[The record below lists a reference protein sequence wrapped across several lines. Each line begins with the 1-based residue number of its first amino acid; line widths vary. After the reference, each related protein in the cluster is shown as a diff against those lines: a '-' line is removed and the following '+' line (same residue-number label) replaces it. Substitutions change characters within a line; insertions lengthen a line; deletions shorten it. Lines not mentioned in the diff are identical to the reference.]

1 MESGARLADR
11 KQFLVAPDRSG
22 PRFDDLARHH
32 AANGRVVVGHFERTE
47 TLAAHIAGLGLVAR
61 AALVAGQSD
70 NESHTA
76 LSTTTL
82 NAQCS
87 MPNAQWPM
95 LNGQCPTRRAPSA
108 RRAANLVQSLARP
121 SASAPSPVCPHA
133 R

>member
-82 NAQCS
+82 NAQC
-87 MPNAQWPM
+87 PM
-95 LNGQCPTRRAPSA
+95 LNAQCPMPNGQCSMANAQRVGRRL
-108 RRAANLVQSLARP
+108 RF
-121 SASAPSPVCPHA
+121 
-133 R
+133 